1 MATYKINPTY
11 FRVEWSQTSPTD
23 YSGLTGTQAGGL
35 DSTPPAKY
43 NSRINITGN
52 TANPT
57 MSAGDTLI
65 INGEMIEFGNS
76 NLAQIITEINMH
88 SITTKVVA
96 HNEISSNYITLTNA
110 SGYESEAIAV
120 AEGNGGLANLGIA
133 ASVYKDFPCI
143 LGSAFGVVASGNKII
158 INGALITLS
167 GNTIDT
173 VINDINAKTPQ
184 TSVRAT
190 KGAGKIQLNSVCGQ
204 PIVTANSAPTT
215 IDPTAIGFPAGIYAG
230 EPSTYAE
237 SANKALANL
246 RWQMVV
252 MQLEQSATPF
262 VVNYQTGFGN
272 FDGSSE
278 LDAFAFTVGFE
289 RPDTVVTVE
298 LPGEPNPGNVLTGAA
313 AIKRAVARALVATYT
328 SNVNL
333 FDPTTELRNNVA
345 IRPNP
350 VRIVTLTADGFDTL
364 ANLATVEG
372 NITVSMI
379 AFE

>member
-11 FRVEWSQTSPTD
+11 FRVEWSQTSPTN
-23 YSGLTGTQAGGL
+23 YSGLSGTRAGGL

-52 TANPT
+52 SANPT
-57 MSAGDTLI
+57 TAAGDTLV
-65 INGEMIEFGNS
+65 INGVMIEFGNS

-96 HNEISSNYITLTNA
+96 HNEISSTYITLTNA
-110 SGYESEAIAV
+110 SGYEADPIVV
-120 AEGNGGLANLGIA
+120 AEGNSGLAKLGIA
-133 ASVYKDFPCI
+133 AGAYKEFPCI
-143 LGSAFGVVASGNKII
+143 LGGAFGSVTAGNKII
-158 INGALITLS
+158 INGALITLTGS
-167 GNTIDT
+167 AIDT
-173 VINDINAKTPQ
+173 VISDINTKTPQ

-190 KGAGKIQLNSVCGQ
+190 KGAGRIQLNSVCGQ
-204 PIVTANSAPTT
+204 PMVTASSAPTT

-230 EPSTYAE
+230 EPNTYAE
-237 SANKALANL
+237 SASKALANL
-246 RWQMVV
+246 RWQMVI

-262 VVNYQTGFGN
+262 VVNYQAGFGN

-278 LDAFAFTVGFE
+278 LDGFAFTVGFE

-298 LPGEPNPGNVLTGAA
+298 LPGEPSPGNVLTGAA

-333 FDPTTELRNNVA
+333 FDPTSELRNNVA
-345 IRPNP
+345 VRPNP

-364 ANLATVEG
+364 ANIATVEG
-372 NITVSMI
+372 NISVSMI